1 MTKITITDG
10 KNTQVMEGNCGIAFM
25 LSMDEGDEKQRSSTM
40 ILGAGRAIDIAKMA
54 TDCFVGLIKA
64 LGKGDDMLQ
73 SAINLTTS
81 LRFIE
86 GMEGKG
92 NTYEVE
98 GEES

>member
-1 MTKITITDG
+1 
-10 KNTQVMEGNCGIAFM
+10 
-25 LSMDEGDEKQRSSTM
+25 M
-40 ILGAGRAIDIAKMA
+40 ILGAGRAIDIAKNA
-54 TDCFVGLIKA
+54 TDCLVSLIKE
-64 LGKGDDMLQ
+64 LGKGDEMLQ
-73 SAINLTTS
+73 SAINLTAT

>member
-25 LSMDEGDEKQRSSTM
+25 LPMDDEDKPKLATM
-40 ILGAGRAIDIAKMA
+40 ILGAGKPIDIAKMA
-54 TDCFVGLIKA
+54 TDCFVDLIKA